1 MPFLEFFAGTI
12 SGALGVAVG
21 YPLDTVKVNVRLQT
35 QSVYKGIFHCV
46 AKTYRHEGFHGFFKG
61 MAFPVMTT
69 GVINSI
75 LFGSY
80 SYALHYLT
88 QGWDKSKKASN
99 AQVLA
104 AGCFS
109 GLMQVSKSLFQCTLQ
124 IKKQFIGL
132 HEDLPTDLVKVRLQG
147 QTSSERYRGPVHC
160 VAVILKGEGVRGLYR
175 GGVPYI
181 LRDVPCFGLYF
192 LPYEFTRKAL
202 TATGK
207 DSDTFAV
214 LVAGGV
220 AGVTSWC
227 LATPMDVIKSRLQ
240 MSGAGGPEYRG
251 FLHCIRVSVREEGV
265 RVLFKG
271 LLLNSLRAFP
281 VNAVTFLSYES
292 LMKFFSVHL

>member
-1 MPFLEFFAGTI
+1 MTYCGDYTQLFFHRTCFI
-12 SGALGVAVG
+12 YRFDFRHSPCIKE
-21 YPLDTVKVNVRLQT
+21 YFTVWLKPTVM
-35 QSVYKGIFHCV
+35 KG
-46 AKTYRHEGFHGFFKG
+46 
-61 MAFPVMTT
+61 
-69 GVINSI
+69 
-75 LFGSY
+75 
-80 SYALHYLT
+80 YALHYLT

-109 GLMQVSKSLFQCTLQ
+109 GLMQVFAS
-124 IKKQFIGL
+124 
-132 HEDLPTDLVKVRLQG
+132 LPTDLVKVRLQG

>member
-1 MPFLEFFAGTI
+1 
-12 SGALGVAVG
+12 
-21 YPLDTVKVNVRLQT
+21 
-35 QSVYKGIFHCV
+35 
-46 AKTYRHEGFHGFFKG
+46 

-132 HEDLPTDLVKVRLQG
+132 HEELTWTGRNESLMLFQVFASLPTDLVKVRLQG

-207 DSDTFAV
+207 DS
-214 LVAGGV
+214 GQ
-220 AGVTSWC
+220 
-227 LATPMDVIKSRLQ
+227 R
-240 MSGAGGPEYRG
+240 
-251 FLHCIRVSVREEGV
+251 
-265 RVLFKG
+265 
-271 LLLNSLRAFP
+271 
-281 VNAVTFLSYES
+281 
-292 LMKFFSVHL
+292 

>member
-21 YPLDTVKVNVRLQT
+21 YPLDTVKVRLQT

-109 GLMQVSKSLFQCTLQ
+109 GLMQVFAS
-124 IKKQFIGL
+124 
-132 HEDLPTDLVKVRLQG
+132 LPTDLVKVRLQG